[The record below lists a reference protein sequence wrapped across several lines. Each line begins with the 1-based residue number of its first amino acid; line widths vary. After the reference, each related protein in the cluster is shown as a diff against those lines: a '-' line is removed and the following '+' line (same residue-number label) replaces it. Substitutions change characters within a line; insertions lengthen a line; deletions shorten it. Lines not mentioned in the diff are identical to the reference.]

1 MVGLGLDT
9 GMAGWK
15 AETNPLSYGG
25 TTKLSTLFL
34 QESANPGLFFVYF
47 RSFETNNTIFTTM
60 WKNVHQISGAGIW
73 THDLSNMSRLPKPL
87 DQGPRHLKT
96 LNSCSWRTFWRC
108 SRPRRGTRWHRR
120 RSQRWQRLTGRC
132 RRTRSSGCRYPKVE
146 VRYSR
151 TGR

>member
-47 RSFETNNTIFTTM
+47 RSFETNNTIFTTNQCE
-60 WKNVHQISGAGIW
+60 K
-73 THDLSNMSRLPKPL
+73 
-87 DQGPRHLKT
+87 
-96 LNSCSWRTFWRC
+96 
-108 SRPRRGTRWHRR
+108 
-120 RSQRWQRLTGRC
+120 
-132 RRTRSSGCRYPKVE
+132 
-146 VRYSR
+146 
-151 TGR
+151 